1 MWYVRK
7 ILLDYTPT
15 VDLRKL
21 SMYNRDVRWIP
32 PLMPVDISLSPFTMV
47 LSRVGLPMRGT

>member
-1 MWYVRK
+1 MWYVRE

-15 VDLRKL
+15 VDLRKP
-21 SMYNRDVRWIP
+21 SMYNGDVNRIP
-32 PLMPVDISLSPFTMV
+32 PPMLADIGLRPFAMV

>member
-1 MWYVRK
+1 MWYVRE

-21 SMYNRDVRWIP
+21 SMYNRDVNWIP
-32 PLMPVDISLSPFTMV
+32 PPMLADISLSPFAMV
-47 LSRVGLPMRGT
+47 LSRVG

>member
-1 MWYVRK
+1 MWYVRE

-21 SMYNRDVRWIP
+21 SMYNGDVNWIP
-32 PLMPVDISLSPFTMV
+32 PPMLADISLSPFAMV